1 MPFLG
6 IAIAVCFAVFALLAW
21 SSRMTDQI
29 AVDQLEQR
37 LALVLSKPYHGL
49 MGRFAPARLCS
60 SIVGTGRFSLV
71 GVDVVDQ

>member
-1 MPFLG
+1 
-6 IAIAVCFAVFALLAW
+6 
-21 SSRMTDQI
+21 MTDQI

-71 GVDVVDQ
+71 NVDVVDQ